1 MPHRLP
7 PMNALRAFE
16 AVARRG
22 SILQAATELGV
33 VRGAVRQQIAALEA
47 HFGVALFRRDGRSLA
62 LTEKGR
68 GYAEAVAPAF
78 AILARASAEME
89 GGRRGTLRL
98 GVPSVFAMWW
108 LMPRLAA
115 LQAALPQ
122 VEIDIMPMTVVEALS
137 QRPELDAVIMGGEY
151 RPSPEIVAT
160 RFMEDEFG
168 PVAAPGL
175 VARLALADGPA
186 GPAGLAGLAGAVG
199 LASRSAPTLWA
210 DWFAE
215 SNVPPVRFARRQAFE
230 DLLLAIG
237 AARSGLGVAVV
248 PRIAVEADIARGDL
262 AAPWGFTRRPA
273 GYALC
278 RRRADAASRP
288 LAALAEWLVAA
299 GAPGSQ
305 DP

>member
-1 MPHRLP
+1 MPPHRLP

-22 SILQAATELGV
+22 SILQAAAELGV

-47 HFGVALFRRDGRSLA
+47 HFGVALFRRDGRGLV

-78 AILARASAEME
+78 VLLARASAELE
-89 GGRRGTLRL
+89 GGRHGRLAL
-98 GVPSVFAMWW
+98 GVPSVLAMWW

-122 VEIDIMPMTVVEALS
+122 VEIDIMPLTVIEALS
-137 QRPELDAVIMGGEY
+137 GHPELDAVIMGGEY

-160 RFMEDEFG
+160 PFMADEFG

-175 VARLALADGPA
+175 AARLADGP
-186 GPAGLAGLAGAVG
+186 AGLAGAVG
-199 LASRSAPTLWA
+199 LASRSAPTLWD

-215 SNVPPVRFARRQAFE
+215 SGVPPVRFARQQAFE

-248 PRIAVEADIARGDL
+248 PRIAVEDDIARGAL
-262 AAPWGFTRRPA
+262 VAPWGFIARPG

-278 RRRADAASRP
+278 RRKSDVASRP

-299 GAPGSQ
+299 GA
-305 DP
+305 

>member
-22 SILQAATELGV
+22 SILQAAEELGV
-33 VRGAVRQQIAALEA
+33 VRGAVRQHIAALEA
-47 HFGVALFRRDGRSLA
+47 HFGVALFRRDGRSLV

-78 AILARASAEME
+78 ALLARASAEME
-89 GGRRGTLRL
+89 AGRRGRLTL
-98 GVPSVFAMWW
+98 GAPSVLAMWW

-122 VEIDIMPMTVVEALS
+122 VEIDIMPLTVVEALS
-137 QRPELDAVIMGGEY
+137 DRPELDAVIMGGEY

-160 RFMEDEFG
+160 RFMTDEFG
-168 PVAAPGL
+168 PVATPSLA
-175 VARLALADGPA
+175 ARLAEGPGALAQV
-186 GPAGLAGLAGAVG
+186 VG

-215 SNVPPVRFARRQAFE
+215 SGVTPVRFARQQAFE

-237 AARSGLGVAVV
+237 AARYGLGVAIV
-248 PRIAVEADIARGDL
+248 PRIAAEGDIARGDL
-262 AAPWGFTRRPA
+262 VAPWGFTRRPG

-278 RRRADAASRP
+278 RRRTDAASRP
-288 LAALAEWLVAA
+288 LAALADWLVAA
-299 GAPGSQ
+299 GA
-305 DP
+305 

>member
-22 SILQAATELGV
+22 SILQAAAELGV
-33 VRGAVRQQIAALEA
+33 VRGAVRQQIAVLEA
-47 HFGVALFRRDGRSLA
+47 HFGVALFRRDGRSLV

-78 AILARASAEME
+78 VLLARASAELE
-89 GGRRGTLRL
+89 GSRRGRLTL
-98 GVPSVFAMWW
+98 GVPSVLAMWW
-108 LMPRLAA
+108 LMPRLAE

-122 VEIDIMPMTVVEALS
+122 VEIDIMPLTVVEALS
-137 QRPELDAVIMGGEY
+137 GHPELDAVIMGGEY

-160 RFMEDEFG
+160 RFMADEFG

-175 VARLALADGPA
+175 AARLADGPA
-186 GPAGLAGLAGAVG
+186 DPAGLTQAVG
-199 LASRSAPTLWA
+199 LTSRSAPTLWA

-215 SNVPPVRFARRQAFE
+215 SGVPPVRFARQQAFE

-248 PRIAVEADIARGDL
+248 PRIAVEDDIARGAL
-262 AAPWGFTRRPA
+262 VAPWGFISRPH

-278 RRRADAASRP
+278 RRKSDAASRP

-299 GAPGSQ
+299 GA
-305 DP
+305 